1 MRTPLKL
8 RETWTEP
15 SQGAVRKSRWNR
27 FIKMND
33 VFTKSDA
40 LDVTEP
46 VFNALTREKPSA
58 LPSSSRL
65 QSPSDKASMLKAI
78 ALHNRLYTQLGE
90 QLRVAARINAA
101 EKNKKIPPSDPSNPD
116 LDTFESLIVQTT
128 QRATFVDGA
137 SYRKFPMTLAP
148 PSPFNWTHAGISQVN
163 TSSWS
168 RSAT

>member
-1 MRTPLKL
+1 MWKQLLACSTKTNR
-8 RETWTEP
+8 EP
-15 SQGAVRKSRWNR
+15 SENLVGIVFMMS
-27 FIKMND
+27 D

-40 LDVTEP
+40 LDVTEA
-46 VFNALTREKPSA
+46 VLNALTKEKPSA
-58 LPSSSRL
+58 LHSSRRL
-65 QSPSDKASMLKAI
+65 QSPSDKASMLKAL

-101 EKNKKIPPSDPSNPD
+101 EKNQKIRPSDPSNPD